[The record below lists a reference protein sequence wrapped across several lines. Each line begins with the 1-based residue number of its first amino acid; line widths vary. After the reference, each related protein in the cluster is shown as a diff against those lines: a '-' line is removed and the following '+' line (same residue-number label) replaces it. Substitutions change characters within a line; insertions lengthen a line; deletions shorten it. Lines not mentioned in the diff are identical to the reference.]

1 MRAPEHGC
9 PCVRAHADL
18 KNARR
23 NCMLINLNGDLL
35 AVGGN
40 DGAQQVQ
47 QVERYGCD
55 PVSQDGSWRPLDLHL
70 PAPTSYFACAAS

>member
-1 MRAPEHGC
+1 
-9 PCVRAHADL
+9 
-18 KNARR
+18 
-23 NCMLINLNGDLL
+23 MLINLNGDLL

-40 DGAQQVQ
+40 DGVQQVQ